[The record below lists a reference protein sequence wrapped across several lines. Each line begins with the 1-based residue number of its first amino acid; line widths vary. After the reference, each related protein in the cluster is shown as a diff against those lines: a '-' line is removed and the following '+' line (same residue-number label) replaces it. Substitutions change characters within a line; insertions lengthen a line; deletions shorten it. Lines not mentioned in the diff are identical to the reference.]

1 MSIWNIMKREIR
13 QIFVLDPRRILF
25 IFIAGVIYFLL
36 FGGLYMP
43 QTVKHIPM
51 MICDEDQSAFSRSLV
66 RHFEDAEDFQIIGYT
81 YDPAEAEESLRDKEA
96 YAVLEIPRDFSR
108 KIKTGEPRDALMVI
122 NGSNILI
129 TSTIALAGENI
140 LYSFSDQTAA
150 QMTAARTGENQD
162 EVMHKVSPVSFQWRV
177 LNNPVRGYL
186 PFFVIGLAMTAFQAG
201 MFLEMGASVHAE
213 FRRGS
218 GSQNIQ
224 PGRLLWGKFILHWFL
239 SFIAFGAII
248 ATAVWWGGMRN
259 AAPLWMLLVMNGCFS
274 FAVIGLGM
282 TVSAV
287 FPSEFQFVR
296 AALFYAVPSFIMSGY
311 TWPTEAMNG
320 PVLWFSYLFP
330 LTWMSNALRNLLL
343 SGAAWD
349 MGKDITVLL
358 LMGGTALV
366 FLPPAFRHGM
376 KKHGM
381 TT

>member
-1 MSIWNIMKREIR
+1 
-13 QIFVLDPRRILF
+13 
-25 IFIAGVIYFLL
+25 
-36 FGGLYMP
+36 
-43 QTVKHIPM
+43 
-51 MICDEDQSAFSRSLV
+51 
-66 RHFEDAEDFQIIGYT
+66 
-81 YDPAEAEESLRDKEA
+81 
-96 YAVLEIPRDFSR
+96 
-108 KIKTGEPRDALMVI
+108 
-122 NGSNILI
+122 
-129 TSTIALAGENI
+129 
-140 LYSFSDQTAA
+140 
-150 QMTAARTGENQD
+150 
-162 EVMHKVSPVSFQWRV
+162 
-177 LNNPVRGYL
+177 
-186 PFFVIGLAMTAFQAG
+186 
-201 MFLEMGASVHAE
+201 
-213 FRRGS
+213 
-218 GSQNIQ
+218 
-224 PGRLLWGKFILHWFL
+224 
-239 SFIAFGAII
+239 
-248 ATAVWWGGMRN
+248 MRN